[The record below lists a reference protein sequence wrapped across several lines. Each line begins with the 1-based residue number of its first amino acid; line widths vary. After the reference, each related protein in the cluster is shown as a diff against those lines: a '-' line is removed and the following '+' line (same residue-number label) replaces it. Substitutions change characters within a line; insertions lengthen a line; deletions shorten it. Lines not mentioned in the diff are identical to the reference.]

1 MYRYDTIKLVVVGGR
16 EGDEEFED
24 WFTPIV
30 VNIVWGANKFEKGE
44 RERWSQAD
52 N

>member
-1 MYRYDTIKLVVVGGR
+1 MYRYDIKFIVGGR

-24 WFTPIV
+24 RFTPIV
-30 VNIVWGANKFEKGE
+30 INIVWGANKFEEGE
-44 RERWSQAD
+44 RERGSQAD

>member
-1 MYRYDTIKLVVVGGR
+1 MYRYDTVKLVVVGGR

-24 WFTPIV
+24 WLTPIV
-30 VNIVWGANKFEKGE
+30 ENIVWGANEFEEGK
-44 RERWSQAD
+44 RERWSQVD